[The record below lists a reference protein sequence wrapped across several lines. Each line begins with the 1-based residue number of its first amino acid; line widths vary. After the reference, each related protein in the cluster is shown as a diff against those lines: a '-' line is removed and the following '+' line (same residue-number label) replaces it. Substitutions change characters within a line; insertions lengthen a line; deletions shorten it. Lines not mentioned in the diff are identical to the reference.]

1 MCPFSL
7 WAREQCWAL
16 GSGNEPCLF
25 CSELALLLHKP
36 LVEFMRK
43 TVEFYKICLPSRLI
57 ALSYDQKGAMA
68 TICSVNLCQSEIF
81 VAAIFALNHCRFRL
95 SEEFSYWGFD
105 VALHPAVELQTWPHR
120 QFSNAFHGS
129 TTMEEYRK
137 VNEKSTNQKEH
148 KTPIIIIP
156 MCLLYFSLYIFFI
169 IFHHFSSC
177 SSFFIL
183 FHRFSSWAHGYDRIK
198 CVLFRRIGLWGLNQR
213 WTSPY
218 HHLWLSLSC
227 GGNSAGHLL
236 WSLEKG
242 QGPTSP
248 GCLPGSSEQ
257 NVMHLALFFGG
268 VKVSYD
274 CIT

>member
-57 ALSYDQKGAMA
+57 ALSDQKGAMA
-68 TICSVNLCQSEIF
+68 TALSIHAMPWIYAIFGIRNTEVSVNAHMPIHAHPWECRNFMEFPESEIF
-81 VAAIFALNHCRFRL
+81 VAAIFTLNHCRFRL

-120 QFSNAFHGS
+120 QQLSNAFHGS

-137 VNEKSTNQKEH
+137 VNEKSMK
-148 KTPIIIIP
+148 
-156 MCLLYFSLYIFFI
+156 S
-169 IFHHFSSC
+169 
-177 SSFFIL
+177 
-183 FHRFSSWAHGYDRIK
+183 
-198 CVLFRRIGLWGLNQR
+198 QR
-213 WTSPY
+213 TRKNTKRP
-218 HHLWLSLSC
+218 
-227 GGNSAGHLL
+227 
-236 WSLEKG
+236 
-242 QGPTSP
+242 
-248 GCLPGSSEQ
+248 
-257 NVMHLALFFGG
+257 
-268 VKVSYD
+268 
-274 CIT
+274 

>member
-148 KTPIIIIP
+148 KTPIIIVP
-156 MCLLYFSLYIFFI
+156 MCLLYFSRYNYMF
-169 IFHHFSSC
+169 
-177 SSFFIL
+177 SSFFIM
-183 FHRFSSWAHGYDRIK
+183 FHHVSSFFIVFHHGPMDMTGSNVFCSVASDSEDWTKDGLHRSTTSDFH
-198 CVLFRRIGLWGLNQR
+198 FRVEGILQDICCDLLKKGRVQLHPDVCLARANRMWC
-213 WTSPY
+213 T
-218 HHLWLSLSC
+218 WLCFL
-227 GGNSAGHLL
+227 GG
-236 WSLEKG
+236 
-242 QGPTSP
+242 
-248 GCLPGSSEQ
+248 
-257 NVMHLALFFGG
+257 
-268 VKVSYD
+268 
-274 CIT
+274 